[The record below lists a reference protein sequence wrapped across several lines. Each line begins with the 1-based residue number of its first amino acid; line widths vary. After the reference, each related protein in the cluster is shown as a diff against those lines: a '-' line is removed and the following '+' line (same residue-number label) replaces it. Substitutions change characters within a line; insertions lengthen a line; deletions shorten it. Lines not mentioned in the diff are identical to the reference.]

1 MKIRNDLFA
10 RYLGVEDCFWE
21 IEKGIYRLQTIK
33 KPDLPTGFKNYDN
46 LELKDK
52 MFIDIQKKDIESA
65 YKTSTYCKYKN
76 GIYYLEN
83 IWNDLVILSPELET
97 KKQLGFHIY
106 DDKRIE
112 LPYDRF
118 ITEVEDIWEERTPIE
133 GFKFDVESIFY
144 LKKKIMKI
152 CKK

>member
-21 IEKGIYRLQTIK
+21 TEKGLYRLQTIK
-33 KPDLPTGFKNYDN
+33 KHNLPIGFKNYDN

-52 MFIDIQKKDIESA
+52 MFIDIKKEDIESA
-65 YKTSTYCKYKN
+65 YKTSTYCKYKS

-97 KKQLGFHIY
+97 KKKLGFHIY

-112 LPYDRF
+112 LPYDRY
-118 ITEVEDIWEERTPIE
+118 ITEVDDIWEERTPIE
-133 GFKFDVESIFY
+133 GFRFDVESIFY
-144 LKKKIMKI
+144 LKKKNNENL
-152 CKK
+152 